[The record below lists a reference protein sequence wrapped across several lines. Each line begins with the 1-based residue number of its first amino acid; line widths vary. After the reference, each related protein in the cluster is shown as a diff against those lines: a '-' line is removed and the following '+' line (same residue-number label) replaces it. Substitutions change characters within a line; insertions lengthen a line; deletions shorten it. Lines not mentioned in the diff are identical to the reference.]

1 MDVLADTFDFK
12 TITSGASQYT
22 PIPDQIVYKNMD
34 ITSNL
39 VPGYRTFDDIDY
51 SQSNCGLN
59 NIILIILES
68 PHNEEFE
75 DPKGPLK
82 NKWGDFCEYFISELQ
97 KSIKY
102 SCLDKHTKYSLAFVN
117 AIPFQCSEGK
127 YLKDNQDIKNNNLM
141 NCWNSGFKDDL
152 IKRIQYIAPVLI
164 INLCTYPMKENINDE
179 LGKIDL
185 NYTYGDHPSAW
196 SRLKDKNPTKQL
208 IR

>member
-82 NKWGDFCEYFISELQ
+82 NKWGGFLRVFYFRIT
-97 KSIKY
+97 K
-102 SCLDKHTKYSLAFVN
+102 KH
-117 AIPFQCSEGK
+117 
-127 YLKDNQDIKNNNLM
+127 
-141 NCWNSGFKDDL
+141 
-152 IKRIQYIAPVLI
+152 
-164 INLCTYPMKENINDE
+164 
-179 LGKIDL
+179 KIL
-185 NYTYGDHPSAW
+185 LPG
-196 SRLKDKNPTKQL
+196 
-208 IR
+208 